1 MPRYRV
7 TLRHTTVEVVEAENP
22 YQAAVV
28 ASAAHAGDV
37 EVSQVAS
44 AVGRPTSKNGRRRS
58 VKKQTAKKVPAK
70 KKRQLSPETR
80 AKLAQNLTKGPRCSG
95 GETEDHCEE
104 EAADGEALT
113 ASRGKP
119 TLNPPRSWWRLA

>member
-28 ASAAHAGDV
+28 ASAGHAGEV
-37 EVSQVAS
+37 EVTQVAS
-44 AVGRPTSKNGRRRS
+44 AVGRPASTNGRRKS
-58 VKKQTAKKVPAK
+58 ANKQAAKKVPAK

-80 AKLAQNLTKGPRCSG
+80 AKLAQNLTKAR
-95 GETEDHCEE
+95 
-104 EAADGEALT
+104 AARAANRKT
-113 ASRGKP
+113 ADKKKQP
-119 TLNPPRSWWRLA
+119 TKTR